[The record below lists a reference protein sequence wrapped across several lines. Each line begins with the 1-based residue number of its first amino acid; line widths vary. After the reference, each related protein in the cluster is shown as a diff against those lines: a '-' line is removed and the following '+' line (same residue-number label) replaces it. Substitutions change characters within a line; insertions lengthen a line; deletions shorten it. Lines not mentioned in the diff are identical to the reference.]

1 MDTWIWPVLMVFV
14 GLALAI
20 LELFFVSH
28 GILSVLAVLSLITA
42 VVMGFMYSTLL
53 GEILLT
59 VSMLGIPGFVVLAIY
74 IWPRTP
80 IGRRVLLPEVSEE
93 TVLPDNPQLK
103 ALQSLVG
110 EVGLTKASLLPSGPV
125 EINGRTYD
133 ALSEGSAI
141 EAGVPVR
148 VVAVQGAWIVVRPLA
163 DEEDDDT
170 ESLENS
176 GSADTQRY
184 AKNSPSE
191 ANTSENTDAVD
202 LELPDDLFHDER
214 EGG

>member
-1 MDTWIWPVLMVFV
+1 MDTWIWPVMMVFV
-14 GLALAI
+14 GLALAV

-28 GILSVLAVLSLITA
+28 GILSALAVLSLVTA

-93 TVLPDNPQLK
+93 AVLPDNPRIK
-103 ALQSLVG
+103 ALRTLVG
-110 EVGLTKASLLPSGPV
+110 EVGLTKAQLLPSGPV

-133 ALSEGSAI
+133 ALSEGPAI
-141 EAGVPVR
+141 EAGTPVR
-148 VVAVQGAWIVVRPLA
+148 VVAVQGAWILVRALA
-163 DEEDDDT
+163 EEEGNDAETPD
-170 ESLENS
+170 
-176 GSADTQRY
+176 GSQTADTQHY
-184 AKNSPSE
+184 GKESPRE
-191 ANTSENTDAVD
+191 ANTSEKEADID
-202 LELPDDLFHDER
+202 LELPDDLFDDER
-214 EGG
+214 GSK